1 MLRVEQGRRSAGGV
15 YPPATVRYSD
25 KEWAG
30 HTKCNRDFNRGTSPV
45 ARNDENGSGSS
56 ELCLAERVGFEPT
69 VPLRGRPLSRRVH
82 SATLAPLRTVCVT
95 IGRGFGSCDFAAELN
110 VGEEIFQLVFF
121 NDDQAV

>member
-1 MLRVEQGRRSAGGV
+1 VLRVEQGRRSAVGV

-25 KEWAG
+25 KA
-30 HTKCNRDFNRGTSPV
+30 SPV